1 MRQSSDALVKLS
13 GFLYK
18 RFRRVSLTLYRRN
31 VPPSMLN
38 VLLYPT
44 YLFQFIAAHHRLPI
58 RPTRLFNDFLFQ
70 VKSGAELEGSLRRR
84 VTDKEYCKL
93 YTEERLGPGTTA
105 PTTHVVRTEDEVERY
120 RPPAFPCVI
129 KPTNSSG
136 RVIIARS
143 EDEYIAALSKIKHWF
158 HEDYFLS
165 DLEKNYA
172 TLERK
177 IIFEEYIDDSF
188 SLEGSV
194 HCLRGEPK
202 LVSLID
208 RYTKAR
214 QTFGIDGTP
223 LGVSLFYPLQE
234 FEPASWEF
242 LPSLLS
248 QSRILSA
255 EFTYIRVDFFTDTKR
270 VLFGE
275 LTNLPAGG
283 IGRFYPA
290 DGEKIFSEVF
300 FRPER

>member
-1 MRQSSDALVKLS
+1 MRQSSAVLVKLAARFYGRFRRIS
-13 GFLYK
+13 LALYK
-18 RFRRVSLTLYRRN
+18 RDVPHSL
-31 VPPSMLN
+31 LN
-38 VLLYPT
+38 VALYPT
-44 YLFQFIAAHHRLPI
+44 YLFQFVAVHHRLPI
-58 RPTRLFNDFLFQ
+58 RPSRLFNDFLFQ
-70 VKSGAELEGSLRRR
+70 VKSGSELESSLRRR
-84 VTDKEYCKL
+84 VSDKEYCKL
-93 YTEERLGPGTTA
+93 YTEERLGAGTTA
-105 PTTHVVRTEDEVERY
+105 PTIRVLRRTNEVEGY
-120 RPPAFPCVI
+120 RPAAFPCVI

-143 EDEYIAALSKIKHWF
+143 EQEYIAALPKIRNWF

-165 DLEKNYA
+165 DLEKNYVA
-172 TLERK
+172 LERK
-177 IIFEEYIDDSF
+177 VIVEEYIDDSF

-214 QTFGIDGTP
+214 QTFEIDGTP
-223 LGVSLFYPLQE
+223 LGVSLYYPLQK

-242 LPSLLS
+242 LPSLLC
-248 QSRILSA
+248 QARILSA

-300 FRPER
+300 FRPPR